1 MSSSTDTT
9 GNTTRSLHLAQ
20 LMQQAKA
27 LKSRRTK
34 QNTQELYEYKIK
46 LFREWLI
53 SFPELKLESID
64 ENEEIILPLPVRTV
78 EAFFAEVVKKEVVN
92 DIRNIIVAAGIQYTT
107 LLLLIYI
114 PYGIYICYYVVLI
127 CYYVVLKCYYV
138 VLICYCPHFL

>member
-114 PYGIYICYYVVLI
+114 YMLLCSTHMLLCSTQMLLCSTYMLLSSFSLI
-127 CYYVVLKCYYV
+127 
-138 VLICYCPHFL
+138 